1 MNKELLEQYKVLKI
15 ELDDLEARINNE
27 PDLKELLF
35 QQIEKIK
42 AQRLEIEL
50 FINSIP
56 DSFTRS
62 IMRFYF
68 IDGMTWRN
76 VSKKFGEGFSEDMCR
91 KNCQRYLAKI

>member
-42 AQRLEIEL
+42 A
-50 FINSIP
+50 
-56 DSFTRS
+56 
-62 IMRFYF
+62 
-68 IDGMTWRN
+68 
-76 VSKKFGEGFSEDMCR
+76 
-91 KNCQRYLAKI
+91 